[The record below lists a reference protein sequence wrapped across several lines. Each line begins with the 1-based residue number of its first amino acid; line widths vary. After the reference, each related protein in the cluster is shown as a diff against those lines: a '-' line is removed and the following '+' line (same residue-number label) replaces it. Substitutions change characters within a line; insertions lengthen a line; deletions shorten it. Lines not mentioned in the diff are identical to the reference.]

1 MGDARLC
8 HRVPQYRERYD
19 KAGRIVYVQVCRYVL
34 INWSWLR
41 RCFYLSSFSSGTSFK
56 VYGRLSKATSATDFG
71 AFPNTSY
78 AIDGGQPTPFF
89 GVPSFER
96 DLLYQMFYASPPL
109 ANTKHTL
116 IGTCE
121 DEGGRVILDYIA
133 VELPVDSDLSVKSS
147 PLPLSASKYLAVA
160 TPPTR

>member
-1 MGDARLC
+1 MLT
-8 HRVPQYRERYD
+8 
-19 KAGRIVYVQVCRYVL
+19 
-34 INWSWLR
+34 NWSWLR

-71 AFPNTSY
+71 AFPNTTY